1 MASFY
6 CDEDIR
12 VEVADFL
19 IQTGHRA
26 WTTVGERRLGAW
38 DSDQLR
44 YASDYGWT
52 LITHNR
58 RDFHTLHDAW
68 SQWSPFWREQRSHGG
83 MLILDQGYPAQIT
96 IAAIQTLL
104 TTPPLSLAGHTYDW
118 FARGGGVWEQW
129 RP

>member
-6 CDEDIR
+6 CDEDVR

-44 YASDYGWT
+44 YASDHGWT

-68 SQWSPFWREQRSHGG
+68 LQWSPFWREQQPHGG
-83 MLILDQGYPAQIT
+83 MLILDHGYPAGVT
-96 IAAIQTLL
+96 IEAIRVLLADVPATLH
-104 TTPPLSLAGHTYDW
+104 GFTYDW
-118 FARGGGVWEQW
+118 FARDGGTWEQW
-129 RP
+129 RS